1 MSKIIKFI
9 SVAISRADHG
19 KTCRVNEE
27 KRTLFPPNRK
37 YTLHSRRRQGDSNY
51 SPIFG
56 EQNKKRLVRM
66 KRIARDNDAAVS
78 MIQCKKWLTRRY
90 ITLRYATIYMQI
102 ISQKIQRTNGM
113 RTGKKNTK
121 QLIPCL

>member
-1 MSKIIKFI
+1 MSPY
-9 SVAISRADHG
+9 
-19 KTCRVNEE
+19 RVQTTAKLAESTR
-27 KRTLFPPNRK
+27 KKSTHFPPNRK

-90 ITLRYATIYMQI
+90 ITLRLATIYMQI

-113 RTGKKNTK
+113 RTGNEKYQTINSVFVVH
-121 QLIPCL
+121 LI